1 MANCSSA
8 RAARYTTLRNSLTAL
23 IGIVLVG
30 LALSE
35 QPFAEG
41 KRLRVEGQRQAIDI
55 RNRNTFRIASE
66 LVTTAVTVRDAEGR
80 LVTNLERKDFT
91 IEEDGVPQEITQFTK
106 ERVPVSLSL
115 TLDVSDSMRGQ
126 RMADART
133 ALAHFLDKLLAIE
146 DEASLLGFN
155 HETRMFGQWTT
166 ERSGMRGKLDGITP
180 SGGTAM
186 YDAIDSALPL
196 FESRLHPRAAILL
209 VSDGADTASD
219 MTPTTLK
226 QKLVRSDVFLYAIGI
241 NSLDARNSTRIN
253 PFTLNELTSQ
263 GGGYTEIIGS
273 TAELGA
279 ATERIAE
286 ELNHQ
291 YMLGYTPA
299 KRGDGKY
306 HSVRVKVSND
316 SYRVRARRG
325 VVR

>member
-1 MANCSSA
+1 MIDLRDKNLF
-8 RAARYTTLRNSLTAL
+8 RA
-23 IGIVLVG
+23 
-30 LALSE
+30 
-35 QPFAEG
+35 
-41 KRLRVEGQRQAIDI
+41 
-55 RNRNTFRIASE
+55 ASE

-80 LVTNLERKDFT
+80 LITNLEKGDFSVD
-91 IEEDGVPQEITQFTK
+91 EDGVPQPITQFTK
-106 ERVPVSLSL
+106 ERVPISLSL

-126 RMADART
+126 RMTDART
-133 ALAHFLDKLLAIE
+133 ALAHFLDALLAFD

-166 ERSGMRGKLDGITP
+166 ERAGMRAKLDAIRP

-186 YDAIDSALPL
+186 YDAIDAALPL
-196 FESRLHPRAAILL
+196 FASRQHPRAAILL

-219 MTPTTLK
+219 VTPTALK

-253 PFTLNELTSQ
+253 PFTLNELTNQ

-273 TAELGA
+273 TAELGP

-291 YMLGYTPA
+291 YLIGYTPTSRA
-299 KRGDGKY
+299 DGKY
-306 HSVRVKVSND
+306 HSIRVRVANPA
-316 SYRVRARRG
+316 YIVRARRG